1 MGFTWND
8 ICDDPQLQALPYK
21 LELNGDGEIIVNAV
35 RVIHAFYVEMIQR
48 RLRELR
54 PDGFTPPEF
63 PVQTGDG
70 VRSPDVVW
78 ISAARKKRT
87 LLENTA
93 SIAPEICIEVM
104 SAGNSMRKML
114 EKRDLYLAAGA
125 IEFWVCG
132 QEGAMR
138 FYTADGE
145 LETSAFI
152 PGFPRTIDV
161 MNDPAV

>member
-1 MGFTWND
+1 MGFTWD
-8 ICDDPQLQALPYK
+8 DVCDDPQLQDLPYK

-48 RLRELR
+48 HLRELR

-63 PVQTGDG
+63 PIQTGDG

-78 ISAARKKRT
+78 ISVARKKQT
-87 LLENTA
+87 LLESTA

-104 SAGNSMRKML
+104 SAGNSMKKLL

-125 IEFWVCG
+125 IEFWLCD
-132 QEGAMR
+132 QEGRMR
-138 FYTADGE
+138 FYTAGGE
-145 LETSAFI
+145 LESSAFM
-152 PGFPRTIDV
+152 PGFPRIIDLTTE
-161 MNDPAV
+161 D